1 MNILALDVATHCGW
15 ATRNGSGV
23 WDLSI
28 KRDESA
34 GMRLIRFK
42 SKLVE
47 ICNVDEIDLVVFERT
62 AGFHKNALI
71 VQAELHG
78 VLKLFLEENNIDY
91 RAYSA
96 PEIKKH
102 ATGKGNANKK
112 LMMETAKKHWPDI
125 FIIDDNMADA
135 LWIYDLALNDYAIV
149 N

>member
-15 ATRNGSGV
+15 ASKNGSGV

-42 SKLVE
+42 AKLKE
-47 ICNVDEIDLVVFERT
+47 ITEIEDVDLVVFERS
-62 AGFHKNALI
+62 AGFHKSAII

-78 VLKLFLEENNIDY
+78 VLKLFLEENDIEY
-91 RAYSA
+91 RAFSA

-112 LMMETAKKHWPDI
+112 LMIEAAEQKWPHID
-125 FIIDDNMADA
+125 IIDDNQADA
-135 LWIYDLALNDYAIV
+135 LHMFDLALKEYELV
-149 N
+149 